1 MLAPRST
8 SVVVVQEEAR
18 MLAARSFT
26 LLVPAYLGSPGKGP
40 LNGGACVYEYVV
52 GLPVLIQTN
61 LCQNTE

>member
-40 LNGGACVYEYVV
+40 VKRGCVCVRV
-52 GLPVLIQTN
+52 CCRPTS
-61 LCQNTE
+61 TDPD